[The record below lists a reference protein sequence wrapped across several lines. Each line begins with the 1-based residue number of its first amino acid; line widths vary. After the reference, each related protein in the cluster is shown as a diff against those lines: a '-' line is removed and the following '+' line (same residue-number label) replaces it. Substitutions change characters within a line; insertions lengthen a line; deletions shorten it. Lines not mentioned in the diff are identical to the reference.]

1 MSKVEGQRE
10 VDCCR
15 WQSKGV
21 EDSRVVRATPEA
33 VGRAA
38 ELTGAGKLVVVP
50 TETVYGVAARAGD
63 EGAMGRLYAAKGR
76 DAGKPVSLMAA
87 DAEGVRRDGA
97 EWGAAAE
104 KLAKAFWPGA
114 LTLVLRKGAG
124 WTGYRVPDH
133 PVALDWLRRLDF
145 LPAVT
150 SANLSGE
157 PAATTAE
164 AAWEAL
170 KGRVALVLDDGP
182 SPGGVASAVVRV
194 SGERVELLRGGALA
208 GALREMAEREGWE
221 WAER

>member
-1 MSKVEGQRE
+1 MR
-10 VDCCR
+10 
-15 WQSKGV
+15 
-21 EDSRVVRATPEA
+21 RATGEWVA
-33 VGRAA
+33 RAA
-38 ELTGAGKLVVVP
+38 ALTASGALVVVP

-63 EGAMGRLYAAKGR
+63 AGAMERLYAAKGR
-76 DAGKPVSLMAA
+76 DAGKPVALMAA
-87 DAEGVRRDGA
+87 DAAGVRRDGA
-97 EWGAAAE
+97 EWGKAAE
-104 KLAKAFWPGA
+104 KLAVAFWPGA
-114 LTLVLRKGAG
+114 LTMVLKKGEG

-133 PVALDWLRRLDF
+133 PVALDWLRRLSF

-194 SGERVELLRGGALA
+194 DGTRVELLRGGALA
-208 GALREMAEREGWE
+208 GALREMAGKEGWE
-221 WAER
+221 WVER

>member
-1 MSKVEGQRE
+1 MDGMKGIEGTARAE
-10 VDCCR
+10 
-15 WQSKGV
+15 GT
-21 EDSRVVRATPEA
+21 RVVKAVPEA
-33 VGRAA
+33 VARAA
-38 ELTGAGKLVVVP
+38 ELVSAGELVVVP
-50 TETVYGVAARAGD
+50 TETVYGVAARGD
-63 EGAMGRLYAAKGR
+63 DAGAMAKLYAAKGR
-76 DAGKPVSLMAA
+76 DAGKPVSRMAA
-87 DAEGVRRDGA
+87 GAEGVRRDGA

-104 KLAKAFWPGA
+104 KMSAAFWPGA
-114 LTLVLRKGAG
+114 LTMVLRKGDG

-157 PAATTAE
+157 PAAVTAE

-194 SGERVELLRGGALA
+194 DGTRVELLRDGALA

-221 WAER
+221 WSE